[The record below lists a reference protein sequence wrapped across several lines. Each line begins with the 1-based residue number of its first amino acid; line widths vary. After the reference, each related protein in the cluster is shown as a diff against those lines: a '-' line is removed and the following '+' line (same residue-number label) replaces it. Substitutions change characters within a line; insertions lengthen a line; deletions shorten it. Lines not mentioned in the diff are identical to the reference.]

1 MRTHQ
6 KKVASSDSETNGKA
20 KGSKGS
26 ISPGDA
32 QEVLH
37 QIEDLAGEHKK
48 DRYQIEKN
56 SDGKFQCNICSRS
69 HPSEKYIRNHILGV
83 HAGHKWGCNKC
94 GDEFRSPL
102 RLKSHNIKVHKTR
115 KNSED
120 KEGFS
125 EGRKSHL
132 RKVPAR
138 IASKCCSE
146 AHENETRR
154 QMSEIWLHHQGLFCI
169 YSSRVFMLHCLP
181 L

>member
-125 EGRKSHL
+125 GRNPKAE
-132 RKVPAR
+132 KVTCE
-138 IASKCCSE
+138 KCPQE
-146 AHENETRR
+146 LHPNAVRR
-154 QMSEIWLHHQGLFCI
+154 HMKTKHADK
-169 YSSRVFMLHCLP
+169 
-181 L
+181 